1 MDAGLSVTDLKP
13 SPLDQLRDWLAFA
26 EETGLHNASAM
37 AVATVD
43 ATGCP
48 SVRNVL
54 WRGVIDDG
62 LVFYTNYDSRKGTD
76 LAAEARCE
84 ALFTWLPLDRQVR
97 VAGTVAR
104 TTAKQSDAYFA
115 TRPRESQLA
124 ALASDQSRT
133 IPDREWLERRFN
145 ALDAAHEGREVRR
158 PEHWGGFVL
167 SPRRYEFWQG
177 RRVRLHDRLVYDL
190 DGDNWVVSRLA
201 P

>member
-1 MDAGLSVTDLKP
+1 MEAGLTATDLKP

-26 EETGLHNASAM
+26 EQVGLHNATAM

-43 ATGCP
+43 EAGQP

-62 LVFYTNYDSRKGTD
+62 LVFYTNYESRKGSD
-76 LAAEARCE
+76 LAANPRCE

-97 VAGTVAR
+97 VTGNATP
-104 TTAKQSDAYFA
+104 TTPRQSDAYFA
-115 TRPRESQLA
+115 TRPRQSQLS
-124 ALASDQSRT
+124 ALTSDQSRV

-158 PEHWGGFVL
+158 PEHWGGYVL
-167 SPRRYEFWQG
+167 RPHRYEFWQG
-177 RRVRLHDRLVYDL
+177 RSFRLHDRLVYEF